1 MKGRISLTLML
12 GILLATVACQREG
25 RRELVLYP
33 TPTVVPTQTPFL
45 VQITTTPVMVVIE
58 ITHTPTSSTLCVK
71 ATVAVYLRPSPSDQN
86 YPITEIPNGAELVDL
101 RGRSDKWIFV
111 EMENN
116 QGWVHEDYVAPCP

>member
-86 YPITEIPNGAELVDL
+86 YPITEIQNGERLSDL
-101 RGRSDKWIFV
+101 GGRNGKWMFV
-111 EMENN
+111 EIGDK
-116 QGWVHEDYVAPCP
+116 QGWVHEYYVTA